1 MKPKKL
7 SILLFG
13 LLNGALLS
21 SCNDNSVG
29 SSNQVANKQI
39 KGQQNVKYDNDK
51 VDGVWAAV
59 NGYDGAA
66 INPTINMLSQNNTD
80 SMMTFLGCED
90 VSGSEK
96 ATYNLK
102 SFTDKPISYTKT
114 IPSKFQEFADNYSG
128 GYLID
133 SLDRQETL
141 QQIKF
146 DGGDY
151 YGDNKKQCYFAI
163 SNQDN
168 LKPLYV
174 KLVLDTK
181 KIATY
186 DVTQGF
192 NTWQSKPI
200 EDLSKLSANTKTT
213 MQKLVD
219 PSYSAQAKLLQNV
232 NLTPTYINGLIQ
244 EYYAQLSIWEKRYI
258 ILRYISFKEIGMQ
271 GAVIDTMELNVL
283 LKQLFSAKNNEMLFN
298 EISQQIKNKYVFENT
313 EVSEVGFFKMTEDLY
328 NKVILN
334 IKQEVNGLGELPH
347 LRLLSQESFQRTRYI
362 FSMNVTV
369 STDSYTDYVYNNISA
384 EMVEKINNYFGGS
397 IKGEADSVLANIA
410 VSQAD
415 REILFTLCTIPGAS
429 NLGTVNCTP
438 LKDTVSKTNRAA
450 FNKASNFEKTS
461 INGSDIEMRNFTQL
475 SKLEARIS
483 ENTVKRT
490 GGSSATKAMEEIG
503 ITKIAGAMGGP
514 IGFIAEQLILDQVI
528 GLAMHDVSSPKDDIR
543 VTGMHW
549 DVVDSS
555 DVIRWNAKNKNNPIA
570 ANAVKTPIVNS
581 SMANAIRV
589 SYAPEAGEV
598 RDNQLNYTL
607 KLDTLSTPFIR
618 PDS

>member
-29 SSNQVANKQI
+29 STSQVANKQI

-200 EDLSKLSANTKTT
+200 EDLENLSASTKIT

-219 PSYSAQAKLLQNV
+219 PTYGLDNKAINLAVENVVLDEMIKDYFGKLYEHQKISLIKDYISLRIIGAEQNLKDIIELNTLLKKLYYVRNNPILSNEIMDHILNKFVSYNEEFPKIGKFLIDEFAMTEIFNKVATANIIYMIPEVRLNTSSSGVARAYEV
-232 NLTPTYINGLIQ
+232 AINGHPMTHIKYT
-244 EYYAQLSIWEKRYI
+244 EYSYNQATYEQNNLMIDSLSKRTQFVDGY
-258 ILRYISFKEIGMQ
+258 LKDLAASN
-271 GAVIDTMELNVL
+271 IDRE
-283 LKQLFSAKNNEMLFN
+283 
-298 EISQQIKNKYVFENT
+298 
-313 EVSEVGFFKMTEDLY
+313 
-328 NKVILN
+328 
-334 IKQEVNGLGELPH
+334 
-347 LRLLSQESFQRTRYI
+347 
-362 FSMNVTV
+362 
-369 STDSYTDYVYNNISA
+369 
-384 EMVEKINNYFGGS
+384 
-397 IKGEADSVLANIA
+397 VLASIC
-410 VSQAD
+410 
-415 REILFTLCTIPGAS
+415 LMPPGNSLAS
-429 NLGTVNCTP
+429 SNCTP
-438 LKDTVSKTNRAA
+438 LNDAISATEKST
-450 FNKASNFEKTS
+450 FNKASSFEKLS
-461 INGSDIEMRNFTQL
+461 IKGSDIKMPNFNNI

-483 ENTVKRT
+483 ENAVKRT
-490 GGSSATKAMEEIG
+490 GGSTATKAMEEIG

-528 GLAMHDVSSPKDDIR
+528 GLAMHDVSSPKDD
-543 VTGMHW
+543 
-549 DVVDSS
+549 
-555 DVIRWNAKNKNNPIA
+555 
-570 ANAVKTPIVNS
+570 
-581 SMANAIRV
+581 
-589 SYAPEAGEV
+589 
-598 RDNQLNYTL
+598 
-607 KLDTLSTPFIR
+607 
-618 PDS
+618 